1 MFKSHLPV
9 FYLCVCLVILTA
21 FGRRNRPRDED
32 PLLVCPQTVGCIKGT
47 YMDGYQTQTF
57 HAFMGIPYA
66 KPPLGPLRFKSPQK
80 KPKWN
85 DIYDATNLKAVCIK
99 KLVIPAPVIQGEE
112 DCLYLN
118 VYRPSL
124 YSPDLLPVM
133 VYIHGGGF
141 FSGSYSPLTSG
152 AQYFMDSESVILVT
166 VSYRLGPLGFLST
179 GDDHMLGNFGLKDQ
193 NLALKW
199 VRENIFDF
207 GGDSQMVTLFGHG
220 FGGIASHLH
229 LLSPMSRG
237 LVHRVISMS
246 GTANAPHAMNKN
258 PLAQARRTAELCG
271 IPNAYT
277 ISTAELTEALRNVDA
292 ETLVNTEDGVKF
304 WYGDPFSAYR
314 PVVELKR
321 TDAFLTDDPEV
332 IMKECHY
339 PKIPW
344 LLGTVPNEGASP
356 IKMVKLPFEIDGTD
370 AKADCIQ
377 KNHLLPNPVIE
388 GQEDCLYLNVYR
400 PVVSPREISV
410 MVYIHGGGFFSGSAG
425 PAMTGPEYFMDT
437 ETVILVTMSYRLGAL
452 GFLSTGD
459 INMPGNYGLKDQELA
474 LKWVRDNIA
483 YFDGDRNRVTL
494 FGHGAGAVATHLHLL
509 NPYSKHLF
517 HSVITMSGTANVPF
531 GITKNPSAQARQ
543 TAELCGI
550 PHAESISL
558 AELTEALREIDVITL
573 INASDGLKE
582 WDVYPLINYRP
593 VVEPPG
599 ILESISI
606 TDRGFK
612 HPLYQT
618 IKKYATSK
626 NAERIRQYVYS
637 FKYKGPKSYASLYN
651 QANVTGKYGV
661 VHSDDLLYLF
671 RSPILFPDFDKQSDD
686 AKVIKSFVNLFV
698 NFAKFGHPVDV
709 PKTEVCSLQVLN
721 SRPIG
726 ICDYIEFV
734 NSNSDPDGF
743 RVQKNSEYPTEKIKS
758 WQVIL
763 EEAP

>member
-1 MFKSHLPV
+1 
-9 FYLCVCLVILTA
+9 
-21 FGRRNRPRDED
+21 
-32 PLLVCPQTVGCIKGT
+32 
-47 YMDGYQTQTF
+47 MDGYQTQTF

-118 VYRPSL
+118 VYRPSRRHE
-124 YSPDLLPVM
+124 LLP
-133 VYIHGGGF
+133 
-141 FSGSYSPLTSG
+141 
-152 AQYFMDSESVILVT
+152 
-166 VSYRLGPLGFLST
+166 
-179 GDDHMLGNFGLKDQ
+179 
-193 NLALKW
+193 
-199 VRENIFDF
+199 
-207 GGDSQMVTLFGHG
+207 
-220 FGGIASHLH
+220 
-229 LLSPMSRG
+229 
-237 LVHRVISMS
+237 
-246 GTANAPHAMNKN
+246 
-258 PLAQARRTAELCG
+258 
-271 IPNAYT
+271 
-277 ISTAELTEALRNVDA
+277 
-292 ETLVNTEDGVKF
+292 
-304 WYGDPFSAYR
+304 
-314 PVVELKR
+314 
-321 TDAFLTDDPEV
+321 
-332 IMKECHY
+332 
-339 PKIPW
+339 
-344 LLGTVPNEGASP
+344 
-356 IKMVKLPFEIDGTD
+356 
-370 AKADCIQ
+370 
-377 KNHLLPNPVIE
+377 
-388 GQEDCLYLNVYR
+388 
-400 PVVSPREISV
+400 V

-599 ILESISI
+599 ILESIVSADPEKLIREAKYEKRPWLLGTVPQEGAVRFVNILENTRLLNEFNNRFNYLFEQMMEWPNRFTPSERKDKTESVVVEYLEGVYFLNNGTKQGFMDVSISRLIIYGFIPYPFFTSTAAFYPVFLNSMVHIIMYSYYLVAAVADKKVIRALTPVKKSI
-606 TDRGFK
+606 TVIQMVQFFFI
-612 HPLYQT
+612 LLQAV
-618 IKKYATSK
+618 IQS
-626 NAERIRQYVYS
+626 IRC
-637 FKYKGPKSYASLYN
+637 G
-651 QANVTGKYGV
+651 
-661 VHSDDLLYLF
+661 
-671 RSPILFPDFDKQSDD
+671 
-686 AKVIKSFVNLFV
+686 
-698 NFAKFGHPVDV
+698 V
-709 PKTEVCSLQVLN
+709 PKVVFTYFVIVVGLMFYGFYDFYNNSYKKSQRRKSLT
-721 SRPIG
+721 
-726 ICDYIEFV
+726 
-734 NSNSDPDGF
+734 
-743 RVQKNSEYPTEKIKS
+743 SEK
-758 WQVIL
+758 
-763 EEAP
+763 